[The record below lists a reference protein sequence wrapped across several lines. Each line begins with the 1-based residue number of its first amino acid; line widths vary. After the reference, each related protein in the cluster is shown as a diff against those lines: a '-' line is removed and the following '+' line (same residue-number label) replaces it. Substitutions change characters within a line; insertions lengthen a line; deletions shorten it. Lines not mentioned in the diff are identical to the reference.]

1 MSGCAAHLEL
11 PSGERIEMPAE
22 MPDVTEADGTL
33 WDWSFELPESVK
45 KLMEWADEAAVE
57 WDSDPYF
64 LEGWLKPRRR
74 INFNPPEHWETV
86 QDKRCNTSPLGRCS
100 YLHKAR
106 RVKSLARS
114 AHIRIAP
121 HRGTKK
127 NDVEQCK
134 HTFKITDAR
143 CAPCGGYNVEC
154 KHYEGNDAADT
165 KHCPR

>member
-1 MSGCAAHLEL
+1 MSGCAAYLEL
-11 PSGERIEMPAE
+11 PSGERIEIPAE

-33 WDWSFELPESVK
+33 WDGSFELPESVK
-45 KLMEWADEAAVE
+45 KLMEWADEAAIE

-74 INFNPPEHWETV
+74 INFNPPEHWEAV

-114 AHIRIAP
+114 AHIGIAP
-121 HRGTKK
+121 HRGTV
-127 NDVEQCK
+127 NGTEP
-134 HTFKITDAR
+134 HLRLLNAFHESRAR
-143 CAPCGGYNVEC
+143 P
-154 KHYEGNDAADT
+154 
-165 KHCPR
+165 